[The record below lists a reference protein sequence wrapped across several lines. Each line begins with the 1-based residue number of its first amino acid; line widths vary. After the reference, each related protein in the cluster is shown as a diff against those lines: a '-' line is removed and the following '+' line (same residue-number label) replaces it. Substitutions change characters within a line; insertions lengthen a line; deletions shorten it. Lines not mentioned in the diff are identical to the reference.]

1 MKKENNTCKK
11 LMKSAA
17 SAIIRR
23 EMDKWPPDCFGFSYQ
38 PMRPEKAQDS
48 KKVSKQRTNN
58 GQ

>member
-23 EMDKWPPDCFGFSYQ
+23 EMDKWPPTASGLVIS
-38 PMRPEKAQDS
+38 P
-48 KKVSKQRTNN
+48 
-58 GQ
+58 

>member
-38 PMRPEKAQDS
+38 PMRPDKPKAA
-48 KKVSKQRTNN
+48 KK
-58 GQ
+58 